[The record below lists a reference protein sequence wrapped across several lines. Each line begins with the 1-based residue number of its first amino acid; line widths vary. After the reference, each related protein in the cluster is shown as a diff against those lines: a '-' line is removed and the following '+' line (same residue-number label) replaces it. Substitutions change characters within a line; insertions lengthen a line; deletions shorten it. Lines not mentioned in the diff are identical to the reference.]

1 MELEDHVGDI
11 IAKARKGLGINP
23 SQAAEAAN
31 LNLINYSQLEEDGNI
46 EPATNIIELCK
57 LLGLTSKKLSLIA
70 SGWSPILNLSKY
82 KNIQQIS
89 TTESMEVHCYLAWD
103 EETLEAALFDTGWSH
118 EPILELIKKYD
129 LNLKHLFITHTHH
142 DHIAA
147 LIPNRKQFPK
157 LELHSSSPNAPERQ
171 KNNPK
176 KIIKVG
182 DIQISSRE
190 TPGHADDGA
199 TYVLNYSDDNVTKI
213 AIVGDA
219 IFAGS
224 MGGAPK
230 HFKLAR
236 EKVQSEILSLPMETI
251 LCPGHGPTTTV

>member
-103 EETLEAALFDTGWSH
+103 EETLEAAAREFASA
-118 EPILELIKKYD
+118 
-129 LNLKHLFITHTHH
+129 N
-142 DHIAA
+142 
-147 LIPNRKQFPK
+147 
-157 LELHSSSPNAPERQ
+157 
-171 KNNPK
+171 
-176 KIIKVG
+176 
-182 DIQISSRE
+182 DI
-190 TPGHADDGA
+190 GLG
-199 TYVLNYSDDNVTKI
+199 
-213 AIVGDA
+213 
-219 IFAGS
+219 
-224 MGGAPK
+224 
-230 HFKLAR
+230 KLAQPLR
-236 EKVQSEILSLPMETI
+236 SALTGSNASPGIFEVLQILGKEEALARLSAVPKTSF
-251 LCPGHGPTTTV
+251 